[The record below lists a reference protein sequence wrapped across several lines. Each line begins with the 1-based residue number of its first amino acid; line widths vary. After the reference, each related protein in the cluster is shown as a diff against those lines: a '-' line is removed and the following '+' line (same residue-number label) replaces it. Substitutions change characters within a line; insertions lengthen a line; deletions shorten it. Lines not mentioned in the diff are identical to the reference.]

1 VSDDAEAL
9 RARIRQLE
17 EENRELGR
25 VPHELRRS
33 HGELESAYAQL
44 RSTQA
49 ELVNA
54 AKMAS
59 LGMLV
64 AGVAHELNT
73 PLGALHSNRDVL
85 QRALR
90 KLAAIL
96 EDEVVEPSE
105 LEELRRIVRAID
117 GIMEVDGM
125 AVERMVQLVT
135 NLRGFGRPDRAQ
147 IDTVDLHEGIET
159 TLLLLRHEMGE
170 RVRVVREYGEIPRV
184 ECYPNQVNQ
193 LFMNLLLN
201 ATQAIKGPGTITIR
215 SSADDSHAVVEIRDT
230 GAGIPPENLQRIFE
244 PGFTTKDGRVGMGLG
259 LLISRQI
266 VEQHRGRLRVQSTL
280 GEGTTFTV
288 NLPLRLERAAA
299 GDDRALAHAPT
310 T

>member
-1 VSDDAEAL
+1 MSAQSEAL
-9 RARIRQLE
+9 RARIRELE
-17 EENRELGR
+17 EENRELRR
-25 VPHELRRS
+25 VPEELRRS
-33 HGELESAYAQL
+33 HAELEAAYAQL

-85 QRALR
+85 QRALL
-90 KLAAIL
+90 KLGTIL

-105 LEELRRIVRAID
+105 LEELRRIVRAIE
-117 GIMEVDGM
+117 GIMAVDGM
-125 AVERMVQLVT
+125 AVERMVHLVAS
-135 NLRGFGRPDRAQ
+135 LRGFGRPDRAQ

-201 ATQAIKGPGTITIR
+201 ATQAIRGPGTITIR
-215 SSADDSHAVVEIRDT
+215 SWADDSTATVEIRDT
-230 GAGIPPENLQRIFE
+230 GTGIPPENLERIFE

-266 VEQHRGRLRVQSTL
+266 VDQHRGRLQVQSTL
-280 GEGTTFTV
+280 GEGTTFSV
-288 NLPLRLERAAA
+288 HLPLRLAAA
-299 GDDRALAHAPT
+299 VAEEEDLAGLSRM
-310 T
+310 